1 MLSLKASAQFRS
13 RCHKGDN
20 APSQEFFQRSI
31 DLDSTFAGGYRGL
44 ALARF
49 EAAETFQRL
58 DLNEAQTSAEK
69 AHTCL
74 GYALLA
80 RGEHQ
85 SSVAEIK
92 RALSMSP
99 NLAFA
104 HGQLGAA
111 LLFSSPSDEAM
122 AHLRTSIRLDPR
134 DPLLAM
140 RLTHLAVGHYFC
152 HEYGAAV
159 EVAKRVI
166 LSYPDPTL
174 LPLACRRSGPSQSD
188 RGGAPL
194 RSSIDSGPSSRQAP
208 LSAMGRPQKSAT
220 PHSCFT

>member
-1 MLSLKASAQFRS
+1 MRPRK
-13 RCHKGDN
+13 N
-20 APSQEFFQRSI
+20 FFSDRLIST
-31 DLDSTFAGGYRGL
+31 TFAGGYRGL

-85 SSVAEIK
+85 SSVAKIK

-111 LLFSSPSDEAM
+111 LLFSCPSDEAI
-122 AHLRTSIRLDPR
+122 AISEQAFGHCQLNGPRAPFCGPARLEQGSTIGEQRTFRPEPPR
-134 DPLLAM
+134 H
-140 RLTHLAVGHYFC
+140 RHNEHTTG
-152 HEYGAAV
+152 
-159 EVAKRVI
+159 
-166 LSYPDPTL
+166 S
-174 LPLACRRSGPSQSD
+174 
-188 RGGAPL
+188 
-194 RSSIDSGPSSRQAP
+194 
-208 LSAMGRPQKSAT
+208 
-220 PHSCFT
+220 

>member
-1 MLSLKASAQFRS
+1 MLSLKAPAQFRS

-31 DLDSTFAGGYRGL
+31 DLDPTFAGGYRGL

-58 DLNEAQTSAEK
+58 DVNEAQPSAERLAREAIALYDTDAE

-74 GYALLA
+74 GYAFLA

-92 RALSMSP
+92 RVLSMSP
-99 NLAFA
+99 SLAFA

-111 LLFSSPSDEAM
+111 LLFSSRSDEMRPWLISEQAFG
-122 AHLRTSIRLDPR
+122 SI
-134 DPLLAM
+134 
-140 RLTHLAVGHYFC
+140 F
-152 HEYGAAV
+152 
-159 EVAKRVI
+159 VI
-166 LSYPDPTL
+166 HGLQ
-174 LPLACRRSGPSQSD
+174 CV
-188 RGGAPL
+188 
-194 RSSIDSGPSSRQAP
+194 
-208 LSAMGRPQKSAT
+208 
-220 PHSCFT
+220 